1 VVCSE
6 GSDESQ
12 VTDFDSSTR
21 QDLPPAPQPL
31 ISQTYCSGSLA
42 WVLLIPT
49 VEGKSAMLKIS
60 VIGGRTQPRDPERQ
74 ANRVPPRGANDR
86 VKGGQEGGQRARC
99 YAYVKTT
106 WTLRIVFL
114 LWSVIS
120 IALILASIAHAC
132 TLVRPVAW

>member
-1 VVCSE
+1 VVCS

-21 QDLPPAPQPL
+21 QDPPPAPQPL

-42 WVLLIPT
+42 WVLLIST
-49 VEGKSAMLKIS
+49 VEGISTMLKIS

-74 ANRVPPRGANDR
+74 VNRVPGRRANDH
-86 VKGGQEGGQRARC
+86 VKGGQEKGQRARC

-120 IALILASIAHAC
+120 IALILASIAHA
-132 TLVRPVAW
+132 